1 MPKAIENA
9 HDAIL
14 ATTRRLLASEGYDNL
29 GMRSI
34 ASASGIATGTIYKYY
49 AAKDEIVYAVML
61 EDWRITLEGM
71 DADIGEFAADI
82 GCEEKRILRA
92 GKLSLIFTRLR
103 NFTGAYSDVWRRMAL
118 LPNEEKSP
126 RVRCYD
132 RTLFMEE
139 LSIRIRRAISRGE
152 DCGIDE
158 NAQFCVDLVARIFS
172 LYAMERDFDYS
183 RLEAVLKKIF

>member
-14 ATTRRLLASEGYDNL
+14 AATRRLLASEGYDSL

-34 ASASGIATGTIYKYY
+34 ASASGIATGTIYNYY

-61 EDWRITLEGM
+61 EDWKIALEGM
-71 DADIGEFAADI
+71 DADMGGLAADP
-82 GCEEKRILRA
+82 GCEDERGFRA
-92 GKLSLIFTRLR
+92 GKLRRIFSRLR
-103 NFTGAYSDVWRRMAL
+103 NFTGAYSEVWRRMAL

-139 LSIRIRRAISRGE
+139 LSIRIRRAISPDE

-158 NAQFCVDLVARIFS
+158 NARFCVDLVARIFS

-183 RLEAVLKKIF
+183 RLETVLKRIF